1 MTENIRLAEEYFGDL
16 RDIHQSG
23 GGVEE
28 ESYYGSLEKLFNGI
42 GKSLKPKVRCIIQL
56 QNRGAGKPDGGFF
69 TKGQYDHGNDQ
80 APLLGQMPARG
91 VIEVKPTSD
100 DTWITADSKQVSKY
114 WNTYQLVLVTNYR
127 DFVLVGRDHDGK
139 PVKLESYRLA
149 SSENDFWM
157 KAAHPKKLAQEYGE
171 TFIEY
176 LRRAMLQ
183 AAPVSSPRDLAWFL
197 ASYARTAS
205 ARIEGKDIPEM
216 HSVRTALEAALGLK
230 FEGDKGEHFF
240 RSTLVQTIFYGA
252 FSAWVLWS
260 KKRSYTAPDIFNW
273 HDAVWELKV
282 PIMQA
287 LFGQIVTPAHVGPL
301 ELEDTLDWASS
312 TLNRVDRAS
321 FFSAFEEGKAVQYFY
336 EPFLEAFDPELRKQ
350 LGVWYTP
357 PEIVQYMV
365 ARVDTVLREE
375 LNIAD
380 GLADPNV
387 FVLDPCCGT
396 GSYLVEVL
404 RHIYQTLKAKGENAL
419 LASDLK
425 QAALKRVF
433 GFEIMPAPFVVSHMQ
448 LGLLLQ
454 NLGAP
459 LTEAGHERAGV
470 YLTNALTGWEPL
482 DPEKEKAFQAMLIGF
497 PQLLEEQAD
506 ARKVKQQV
514 PILVILGNP
523 PYNAFAGTATTKEER
538 DSVAPYKEGLREK
551 WGIKKFNLDELYVR
565 FFRMAE
571 RRIAEQTGRGVVC
584 FISNHSWIEEPSFVV
599 LRQHLLKSFDGFWIE
614 NLHGNRKISEYA
626 PDGRTSETIFAIP
639 GFSVGIQQGVAT
651 SLWVKKA
658 EKTAEPKIHFRDDLN
673 AARAVERRKQLLD
686 SLGAKDFNSPYQ
698 LASPSG
704 SNRYSFRPSDVS
716 TDYLSWP
723 RLMDVFEEMF
733 VGLEECRG
741 GALIDID
748 KDQLKLRMQK
758 YFDQSVDWD
767 SLKSL
772 KTGLTKDVAGFD
784 AKHTRDKIILA
795 EKFNSQRLVSYV
807 LRPYDQRCCY
817 YSTYSSLWNRPRPTL
832 YAQYQHGNKFL
843 ISRMNTAATPEGVPV
858 YVTDAL
864 YDKQTINRNPGAF
877 PLFLYPKTLK
887 DSKKPKEQ
895 VHLIAP
901 EVEVKPKAN
910 LSQVALSYLASL
922 GIDNPDSNTHAAG
935 LIWMHALAIGYS
947 PAYLRENADGIRKDW
962 PRIPLPEKKELLEA
976 STELGE
982 KVAALLDTEE
992 PVQGVTAPP
1001 IRAEIQNI
1009 AVITRKGGEQ
1019 LQPKELAATVGWG
1032 HAGQNGVVMPG
1043 KGKAIER
1050 DYTVEEKQSIVSG
1063 AEQVGISPEEAFGLL
1078 GERTFDIYLNEV
1090 AYWRN
1095 IPAKVWEYTIGGYQ
1109 VIKKWLSYREN
1120 DLLGRSLTTDEA
1132 REVMNMARRI
1142 ATIILLKPALDDN
1155 YQQCKGTSYSWT
1167 GTDK

>member
-387 FVLDPCCGT
+387 FVLDPA
-396 GSYLVEVL
+396 V
-404 RHIYQTLKAKGENAL
+404 
-419 LASDLK
+419 
-425 QAALKRVF
+425 
-433 GFEIMPAPFVVSHMQ
+433 AP
-448 LGLLLQ
+448 
-454 NLGAP
+454 
-459 LTEAGHERAGV
+459 
-470 YLTNALTGWEPL
+470 ALT
-482 DPEKEKAFQAMLIGF
+482 
-497 PQLLEEQAD
+497 
-506 ARKVKQQV
+506 
-514 PILVILGNP
+514 
-523 PYNAFAGTATTKEER
+523 
-538 DSVAPYKEGLREK
+538 
-551 WGIKKFNLDELYVR
+551 
-565 FFRMAE
+565 
-571 RRIAEQTGRGVVC
+571 
-584 FISNHSWIEEPSFVV
+584 
-599 LRQHLLKSFDGFWIE
+599 
-614 NLHGNRKISEYA
+614 
-626 PDGRTSETIFAIP
+626 
-639 GFSVGIQQGVAT
+639 
-651 SLWVKKA
+651 
-658 EKTAEPKIHFRDDLN
+658 
-673 AARAVERRKQLLD
+673 
-686 SLGAKDFNSPYQ
+686 
-698 LASPSG
+698 
-704 SNRYSFRPSDVS
+704 
-716 TDYLSWP
+716 
-723 RLMDVFEEMF
+723 
-733 VGLEECRG
+733 
-741 GALIDID
+741 
-748 KDQLKLRMQK
+748 
-758 YFDQSVDWD
+758 
-767 SLKSL
+767 
-772 KTGLTKDVAGFD
+772 
-784 AKHTRDKIILA
+784 
-795 EKFNSQRLVSYV
+795 
-807 LRPYDQRCCY
+807 
-817 YSTYSSLWNRPRPTL
+817 
-832 YAQYQHGNKFL
+832 
-843 ISRMNTAATPEGVPV
+843 
-858 YVTDAL
+858 
-864 YDKQTINRNPGAF
+864 
-877 PLFLYPKTLK
+877 
-887 DSKKPKEQ
+887 
-895 VHLIAP
+895 
-901 EVEVKPKAN
+901 
-910 LSQVALSYLASL
+910 
-922 GIDNPDSNTHAAG
+922 
-935 LIWMHALAIGYS
+935 
-947 PAYLRENADGIRKDW
+947 
-962 PRIPLPEKKELLEA
+962 
-976 STELGE
+976 
-982 KVAALLDTEE
+982 
-992 PVQGVTAPP
+992 
-1001 IRAEIQNI
+1001 
-1009 AVITRKGGEQ
+1009 
-1019 LQPKELAATVGWG
+1019 
-1032 HAGQNGVVMPG
+1032 
-1043 KGKAIER
+1043 
-1050 DYTVEEKQSIVSG
+1050 
-1063 AEQVGISPEEAFGLL
+1063 
-1078 GERTFDIYLNEV
+1078 
-1090 AYWRN
+1090 
-1095 IPAKVWEYTIGGYQ
+1095 
-1109 VIKKWLSYREN
+1109 
-1120 DLLGRSLTTDEA
+1120 
-1132 REVMNMARRI
+1132 
-1142 ATIILLKPALDDN
+1142 
-1155 YQQCKGTSYSWT
+1155 
-1167 GTDK
+1167 

>member
-1 MTENIRLAEEYFGDL
+1 MKDHIQLAEAYFKDL

-28 ESYYGSLEKLFNGI
+28 ESYYGSLEKLLNGI
-42 GKSLKPKVRCIIQL
+42 GKGLKPQVRCIIQL
-56 QNRGAGKPDGGFF
+56 KNRGAGHPDGGLF
-69 TKGQYDHGNDQ
+69 TKEQWDYGNEQ
-80 APLLGQMPARG
+80 APLLGQVPARG
-91 VIEVKPTSD
+91 VIEIKPTSD
-100 DTWITADSKQVSKY
+100 DTWVTAESGQVSKY
-114 WNTYQLVLVTNYR
+114 WKKYQLVLVTNYR
-127 DFVLVGRDHDGK
+127 DFVLIGK
-139 PVKLESYRLA
+139 DQNGNPVKLESYRLA
-149 SSENDFWM
+149 VSEDDFWM
-157 KAAHPKKLAQEYGE
+157 KTAHPKKFAQEHGE
-171 TFIEY
+171 TFAEY

-183 AAPVSSPRDLAWFL
+183 SAPVSFPRDLAWFL

-205 ARIEGKDIPEM
+205 ARIEGKDIPAM
-216 HSVRTALEAALGLK
+216 KSVRSALEAALGLK

-240 RSTLVQTIFYGA
+240 RSTLVQTIFYGL

-260 KKRSYTAPDIFNW
+260 KKRATTSSDYFDW
-273 HDAVWELKV
+273 HTAVWHLQV
-282 PIMQA
+282 PVMQA

-301 ELEDTLDWASS
+301 QLEDILDWASS

-365 ARVDTVLREE
+365 SRVDTVLREE
-375 LNIAD
+375 LNIAE

-404 RHIYQTLKAKGENAL
+404 KHIHQTLKSKGADAL

-433 GFEIMPAPFVVSHMQ
+433 GFEILPAPFVISHMQ

-459 LTEAGHERAGV
+459 LSDMTHERTGV

-482 DPEKEKAFQAMLIGF
+482 DAEKEKAFQAMF
-497 PQLLEEQAD
+497 PELREEQTE

-538 DSVAPYKEGLREK
+538 DSVAPFKEGLIKK
-551 WGIKKFNLDELYVR
+551 WVIKKFNLDDLYVR

-584 FISNHSWIEEPSFVV
+584 LISNFSYLADPSFVV
-599 LRQHLLKSFDGFWIE
+599 MRERFLGEFDRLWFDNMNGDSRE
-614 NLHGNRKISEYA
+614 TGKRT
-626 PDGRTSETIFAIP
+626 PDGKPDPSV
-639 GFSVGIQQGVAT
+639 FSTEYNKAGIRVGTTV
-651 SLWVKKA
+651 SLLV
-658 EKTAEPKIHFRDDLN
+658 R
-673 AARAVERRKQLLD
+673 RVERYEKPIVRYRQFWGSNKRADLLN
-686 SLGAKDFNSPYQ
+686 SLNVPDVNNDYQ
-698 LASPSG
+698 PLEPVLE
-704 SNRYSFRPSDVS
+704 NRYSFRPSDVS
-716 TDYLSWP
+716 TDYLGWP
-723 RLMDVFEEMF
+723 RLIDVFEEMF

-748 KDQLKLRMQK
+748 KDQLRLRMQK
-758 YFDQSVDWD
+758 YFDQGVDWD

-772 KTGLTKDVAGFD
+772 KTGLTEDAAGFD
-784 AKHTRDKIILA
+784 AEETRDKLIIT
-795 EKFNSQRLVSYV
+795 EKFSFQRLVPYIV
-807 LRPYDQRCCY
+807 RPYDQRWCY

-832 YAQYQHGNKFL
+832 YAQYQQGNKFL
-843 ISRMNTAATPEGVPV
+843 ISRFNTAATPEGVPF
-858 YVTDAL
+858 YIANAL

-877 PLFLYPKTLK
+877 PLFLYPKTIRA
-887 DSKKPKEQ
+887 SKKPKEQ
-895 VHLIAP
+895 VHLIAL
-901 EVEVKPKAN
+901 EDEAKPTAN
-910 LSQVALSYLASL
+910 LSPAARTYLASI
-922 GIDNPDSNTHAAG
+922 GITNPDTDAHTAG

-947 PAYLRENADGIRKDW
+947 PAYLCENADGIHKDW

-976 STELGE
+976 SAELGE
-982 KVAALLDTEE
+982 KVAALLDTEN
-992 PVQGVTAPP
+992 PVAGVTASP
-1001 IRAEIQNI
+1001 IRPEIKTI
-1009 AVITRKGGEQ
+1009 AVITREDGGQ
-1019 LQPKELAATVGWG
+1019 LQPKELAVTAGWG

-1043 KGKAIER
+1043 RGKAVER
-1050 DYTVEEKQSIVSG
+1050 DYTVEEKQAIVNG
-1063 AEQVGISPEEAFGLL
+1063 AGQLGISPEQALDLL
-1078 GERTFDIYLNEV
+1078 GERTFDIHLNDV
-1090 AYWRN
+1090 AYWKN

-1109 VIKKWLSYREN
+1109 VIKKWLSYREA
-1120 DLLGRSLTTDEA
+1120 DLLGRPLSPEEA
-1132 REVMNMARRI
+1132 REVTNMARRI
-1142 ATIILLKPALDDN
+1142 AAIILLQPVLDEN
-1155 YQQCKGTSYSWT
+1155 YDECKRTNCRLCP
-1167 GTDK
+1167 

>member
-69 TKGQYDHGNDQ
+69 TKEQYDHGNDQ
-80 APLLGQMPARG
+80 VPLLGQMPARG

-100 DTWITADSKQVSKY
+100 DTWVTADSKQVSKY
-114 WNTYQLVLVTNYR
+114 WNKYQLVLVTNYR

-171 TFIEY
+171 IFVEY

-183 AAPVSSPRDLAWFL
+183 ASPVSFPRDLAWFL

-205 ARIEGKDIPEM
+205 ARLEGKDIPEM

-240 RSTLVQTIFYGA
+240 RSTLVQTIFYGV

-336 EPFLEAFDPELRKQ
+336 EPFLEAFDPKLRKQ
-350 LGVWYTP
+350 FGVWYTP
-357 PEIVQYMV
+357 AEIVQYMV
-365 ARVDTVLREE
+365 SRVDTVLREE
-375 LNIAD
+375 LKIAD
-380 GLADPNV
+380 GLADSSV

-404 RHIYQTLKAKGENAL
+404 KHIYQTLKSKGTDAL

-433 GFEIMPAPFVVSHMQ
+433 GFEILPAPFVVSHMQ

-454 NLGAP
+454 NLGVP
-459 LTEAGHERAGV
+459 LSETPYERVGV

-482 DPEKEKAFQAMLIGF
+482 DPEKEKAFQAMLTGF
-497 PQLLEEQAD
+497 PQLLAEQAD
-506 ARKVKQQV
+506 ARKVKQKV

-523 PYNAFAGTATTKEER
+523 PYDAFAGTATTKAER
-538 DSVAPYKEGLREK
+538 DSIAPYKKELREK
-551 WGIKKFNLDELYVR
+551 WGIKKYNLDELYVR

-584 FISNHSWIEEPSFVV
+584 LISNFSYLTEPSFVV
-599 LRQHLLKSFDGFWIE
+599 MRERFLGEFDRLWFDNMNGDSRE
-614 NLHGNRKISEYA
+614 TGKRT
-626 PDGRTSETIFAIP
+626 PDGKPDPSVFSTEYNKAGIRKGTAVTILARRTEHEGKPEVRYRQFWGTNKRS
-639 GFSVGIQQGVAT
+639 
-651 SLWVKKA
+651 
-658 EKTAEPKIHFRDDLN
+658 D
-673 AARAVERRKQLLD
+673 LLD
-686 SLGAKDFNSPYQ
+686 SLKVPDINSDYQ
-698 LASPSG
+698 LLQPVLE
-704 SNRYSFRPSDVS
+704 NRYSFRPSKVS
-716 TDYLSWP
+716 VDYLAWP
-723 RLMDVFEEMF
+723 RIIDICGDERYQ
-733 VGLEECRG
+733 GLSEDRRK
-741 GALIDID
+741 ALIDIKVDELARRMKRYYD
-748 KDQLKLRMQK
+748 KEISWKALKALGSPLIESYVDFDAETIRSKALKTEQFYAGRILK
-758 YFDQSVDWD
+758 YFMRP
-767 SLKSL
+767 
-772 KTGLTKDVAGFD
+772 FD
-784 AKHTRDKIILA
+784 TQ
-795 EKFNSQRLVSYV
+795 F
-807 LRPYDQRCCY
+807 CY
-817 YSTYSSLWNRPRPTL
+817 YSAVRPIWRRNRPQF
-832 YAQYQHGNKFL
+832 Y
-843 ISRMNTAATPEGVPV
+843 
-858 YVTDAL
+858 
-864 YDKQTINRNPGAF
+864 
-877 PLFLYPKTLK
+877 
-887 DSKKPKEQ
+887 EQ
-895 VHLIAP
+895 VWEGNAFITTRLKPSSSTEGIPISYVSGLCDYHYLTPNVVVIPIRIAP
-901 EVEVKPKAN
+901 KNVANKAETSNTKQHAFELNGIESSTLAN
-910 LSQVALSYLASL
+910 LSSFARSYLTSL
-922 GIDNPDSNTHAAG
+922 GIGNPDADAHTTS

-947 PAYLRENADGIRKDW
+947 PAYLSENADGIRKDW
-962 PRIPLPEKKELLEA
+962 PRIPLPQNKELLEA
-976 STELGE
+976 STALGE
-982 KVAALLDTEE
+982 KVAALLDTEK
-992 PVQGVTAPP
+992 PVAGVTASP
-1001 IRAEIQNI
+1001 IRPEIQAI
-1009 AVITRKGGEQ
+1009 AVITREDGGQ
-1019 LQPKELAATVGWG
+1019 LYPKELAVTAGWG

-1063 AEQVGISPEEAFGLL
+1063 AEQVGISPEEAFDLL
-1078 GERTFDIYLNEV
+1078 GESTFDIYLNEV

-1095 IPAKVWEYTIGGYQ
+1095 IPAEVWEYTIGGYQ

-1120 DLLGRSLTTDEA
+1120 DLLGRPLSSDEA
-1132 REVMNMARRI
+1132 REMMNMAHRI
-1142 ATIILLKPALDDN
+1142 AAILLLQTALDEN
-1155 YQQCKGTSYSWT
+1155 YRKCRETAYPWQGAST
-1167 GTDK
+1167 